1 MVLFR
6 GNVGSLSLQE
16 PSTPPVTAGGDATA
30 KKTSP
35 ETNARDARTGPSD
48 QTAAD
53 KGGHHRRERL
63 SRETPKLVGGA
74 GPRL

>member
-1 MVLFR
+1 M
-6 GNVGSLSLQE
+6 
-16 PSTPPVTAGGDATA
+16 TAGGDATA

-74 GPRL
+74 GPRLEDGSCSSSLSATAGFGGVF